1 MAGNVNMTP
10 EQQIA
15 LDLQEQGYTR
25 AQIASQMGISE
36 HAVKRRLA
44 GARKWQKM
52 DPEIASRLQAKGY
65 TDVAGLH
72 SGWLIDKDKNGA
84 GESLYFF
91 LGRDEEQKQDIA
103 ELLRET
109 LTNIPKY
116 EPVHVPRTEDNRL
129 TVYPLVDAH
138 FGMRAWGKETGGPDY
153 DLAHAESDIK
163 MAFSRLW
170 SDMQV
175 TDDALLILGGD
186 TLHTDDNEGHTQSRS
201 HVVDTDGRLYKVTEV
216 AIRSI
221 CWIIDGLLKRH
232 SKVTVRVLRG
242 NHDPHAHIALHF
254 ALSARYGDI
263 VVPAE
268 RDIYWYRHGVSLI
281 AAHHGDKGNAKDL
294 CMVVSDTCPEWSAT
308 RDRHVFTGHI
318 HHDSI
323 KDFPGVKWWSL
334 KAFCP
339 PDEYGSRFGGK
350 RALQGI
356 IFDAKRGFKT
366 QEVEGVVRDE
376 TS

>member
-1 MAGNVNMTP
+1 MTP
-10 EQQIA
+10 EQQTA
-15 LDLQEQGYTR
+15 LNLQEQGYTR

-44 GARKWQKM
+44 GARKWLDGDKEITGTASSLGVT
-52 DPEIASRLQAKGY
+52 DPRSLRLY
-65 TDVAGLH
+65 
-72 SGWLIDKDKNGA
+72 WDKNH
-84 GESLYFF
+84 ELPD
-91 LGRDEEQKQDIA
+91 GRVVTALINNTDTEEQKQTLVDV
-103 ELLRET
+103 LRET

-116 EPVHVPRTEDNRL
+116 EPVHAPRTEDNRL

-153 DLAHAESDIK
+153 DLTHAESDIK

-221 CWIIDGLLKRH
+221 CWIIDGLLQRH

-366 QEVEGVVRDE
+366 QEVEGVVRDA
-376 TS
+376 TP

>member
-1 MAGNVNMTP
+1 MTP
-10 EQQIA
+10 EQQTA
-15 LDLQEQGYTR
+15 LSLQEQGYTR

-44 GARKWQKM
+44 GARKWLES
-52 DPEIASRLQAKGY
+52 DPAAQHAA
-65 TDVAGLH
+65 TVAGSNAIPH
-72 SGWLIDKDKNGA
+72 SFWVKTDTHSIYYQTPRNENRQDLIDV
-84 GESLYFF
+84 
-91 LGRDEEQKQDIA
+91 
-103 ELLRET
+103 LRET

-163 MAFSRLW
+163 MAFSSLW

-221 CWIIDGLLKRH
+221 CWIIDGLLQRH
-232 SKVTVRVLRG
+232 SRVTVRVLRG

-366 QEVEGVVRDE
+366 QEVEGVVRNA
-376 TS
+376 TP